1 MFWSRKKPEGE
12 KARKD
17 GLPQMP
23 ETIYLAKAPRQIDWK
38 RVFFLLLGI
47 ALFSVVYSCPS
58 WPDAVDASGRHVPLT
73 HQGKATF
80 ALLLLALT
88 WWIFEVVPVGVTG
101 IMIGVIQALFLIRPA
116 QAAFANFMHPS
127 VWFIFGSLVIGL
139 AFTKTGLTKR
149 VAYRMLTLVGERTSM
164 IFLGCMIL
172 TAALTH
178 IMAHSAVAASVFPLL
193 RAVYS
198 LYEEDSRPTR
208 FGKALFISMA
218 FTCGAGSIITL
229 LGSAR
234 GALAVGFFQAYTG
247 REISFFELSAYMFP
261 LGWSLV
267 ILLWAFFMI
276 FYGPEKKT
284 IPGLHERAKMLYS
297 RLGPM
302 SPSEML
308 TVAIVFAALCLLSV
322 YHRVP
327 ALENADK
334 SAIILVSTVLFFVL
348 RILAVKD
355 LQELPWN
362 LVLLFGAAMSIGFC
376 LKETRAADWL
386 AVQYLGLFRAAS
398 PMLFVMVTAFLVLVT
413 INWMMNVAVIAIF
426 VPVSLVAASQLGV
439 APEVMLFA
447 SLAAAGMPFMLLYGS
462 APNVIA
468 YGSGL
473 FTQGEFF
480 KIGFQASILLMVVL
494 GFFVWGLWPI
504 LGMPILVNP

>member
-1 MFWSRKKPEGE
+1 
-12 KARKD
+12 
-17 GLPQMP
+17 
-23 ETIYLAKAPRQIDWK
+23 
-38 RVFFLLLGI
+38 
-47 ALFSVVYSCPS
+47 
-58 WPDAVDASGRHVPLT
+58 
-73 HQGKATF
+73 
-80 ALLLLALT
+80 
-88 WWIFEVVPVGVTG
+88 
-101 IMIGVIQALFLIRPA
+101 
-116 QAAFANFMHPS
+116 
-127 VWFIFGSLVIGL
+127 
-139 AFTKTGLTKR
+139 
-149 VAYRMLTLVGERTSM
+149 
-164 IFLGCMIL
+164 
-172 TAALTH
+172 
-178 IMAHSAVAASVFPLL
+178 
-193 RAVYS
+193 
-198 LYEEDSRPTR
+198 
-208 FGKALFISMA
+208 
-218 FTCGAGSIITL
+218 
-229 LGSAR
+229 
-234 GALAVGFFQAYTG
+234 
-247 REISFFELSAYMFP
+247 
-261 LGWSLV
+261 
-267 ILLWAFFMI
+267 
-276 FYGPEKKT
+276 
-284 IPGLHERAKMLYS
+284 
-297 RLGPM
+297 
-302 SPSEML
+302 ML